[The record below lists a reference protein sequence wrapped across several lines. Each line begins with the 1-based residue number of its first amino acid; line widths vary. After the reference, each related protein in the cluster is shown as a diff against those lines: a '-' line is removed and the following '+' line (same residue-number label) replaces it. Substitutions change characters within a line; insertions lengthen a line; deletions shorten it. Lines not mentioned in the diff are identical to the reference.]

1 MNIDELFD
9 LNILLLLIVHL
20 FLIIIRYTRR
30 MESTV
35 PFIKGGFLNHRP
47 YFVLVKRNPRLL
59 SDLSLLL

>member
-9 LNILLLLIVHL
+9 LNILFLLIVHL

-35 PFIKGGFLNHRP
+35 PFTKGGFLNRRP
-47 YFVLVKRNPRLL
+47 YFVLLRPDPRLL